1 MMGGPLVTLVVLG
14 SFNFFREVVVK
25 FSFED
30 LIMFISSAL
39 AFYNLTRST
48 TNLPLVIQPLKWE
61 FFFSISVL
69 IWLLNRGG
77 PCHYRLHSYLE

>member
-1 MMGGPLVTLVVLG
+1 MLGGPLVTLVVLG

-48 TNLPLVIQPLKWE
+48 TNLPLVI
-61 FFFSISVL
+61 
-69 IWLLNRGG
+69 
-77 PCHYRLHSYLE
+77 